1 MTRSRRRARHAT
13 KTQIYDPESRPRM
26 PFRPRC
32 NQGTFDG
39 GVQSEP
45 TTRPRTAEMGAK
57 ELELQPIRAV
67 LPACNAR

>member
-1 MTRSRRRARHAT
+1 MQRKHVNMIRSHGH
-13 KTQIYDPESRPRM
+13 D
-26 PFRPRC
+26 RPRC

>member
-1 MTRSRRRARHAT
+1 MQRKHVNMIRSHGH
-13 KTQIYDPESRPRM
+13 D
-26 PFRPRC
+26 RPRC

-57 ELELQPIRAV
+57 ELDHWTHVYRMGIVADRY
-67 LPACNAR
+67 CKR

>member
-1 MTRSRRRARHAT
+1 
-13 KTQIYDPESRPRM
+13 M